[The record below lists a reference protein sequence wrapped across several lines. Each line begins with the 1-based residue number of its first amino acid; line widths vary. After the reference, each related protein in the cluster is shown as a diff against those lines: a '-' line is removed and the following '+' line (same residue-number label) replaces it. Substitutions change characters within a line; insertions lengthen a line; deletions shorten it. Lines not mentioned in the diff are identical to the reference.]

1 MFLTFWPV
9 ISPTYGSQVPIK
21 IDLIL
26 PSFQILDWDCK
37 QHIFLSF
44 RFLCALWF
52 SSTPLEC
59 FSTGLRLMTSTFSI
73 ENSPL
78 WIIVFFFQVFLHR
91 STCWQNYILWLIM
104 NNSSTFQ
111 KYPFQQIINLIA
123 PHLLADEDSDQL
135 MASHNQVCKQIL
147 ILCFSYQK
155 IPPPQKKDGQHRVVS
170 RKNQIL
176 GGGGKWIKDNLSAVA
191 QINDS
196 LLEKHYFLLFF
207 LDISFICLG
216 VTL

>member
-1 MFLTFWPV
+1 MKTYARYSIFSRVPFCFRSFVPLERCGENKLFLHSSHVANIPYVYFYIAHTFKMCLTFWPV
-9 ISPTYGSQVPIK
+9 ISPTYGSQLPIK

-78 WIIVFFFQVFLHR
+78 WIIVFFSQVFLHR
-91 STCWQNYILWLIM
+91 STCWQNYIHWLIM

-135 MASHNQVCKQIL
+135 MASHNQVC
-147 ILCFSYQK
+147 
-155 IPPPQKKDGQHRVVS
+155 
-170 RKNQIL
+170 
-176 GGGGKWIKDNLSAVA
+176 
-191 QINDS
+191 
-196 LLEKHYFLLFF
+196 
-207 LDISFICLG
+207 
-216 VTL
+216 